1 MKCGLVL
8 EGGGA
13 KGAYQIGALKA
24 LFERGYK
31 FDAVCGTSI
40 GSINA
45 AMVAQ
50 GDFDKLYKMWTEISY
65 DDLFDIDKE
74 TLERIIKLDVRK
86 DTLKYVSDILKKTLK
101 EKGIDT
107 SRIRKLIEDNI
118 DEDKLRNS
126 KVKFGLV
133 TYCLSDMS
141 PKQVFI
147 DDIPKGKVV
156 DYIMAS
162 SNLPV
167 FKRACID
174 EKHYLDG
181 GVYDNCPVRMLEERG
196 YEQVYAVR
204 AFKVNRIRGYRGI
217 LKRGNTKIYK
227 IQPKKRLPSILD
239 FRRETLDYQLNL
251 GYYDTIKNIDKL
263 DGLDYYIKND
273 ISDDI
278 YDRII
283 DISIG
288 EIIDIADRLDIGYK
302 AGENIK
308 VVYIEKILPYLVS
321 KTEFKAAINNKD
333 IFYAFLEYILKRKD
347 VQRYQ
352 IYSLSELLEKYIIQ
366 DTSKSGKIQETL
378 IKILQYTINR

>member
-167 FKRACID
+167 FKRARID